1 MIHSCTRTYNSK
13 NTSLLR
19 RTSKTTTNK

>member
-19 RTSKTTTNK
+19 RNSKTTTNK